1 MATPGSYGKGRARA
15 PEIVRTIRIA
25 PFLGHSVFM
34 IAAFHRYVGTGLDER
49 LHALE
54 VAGLEAIRLIPC

>member
-1 MATPGSYGKGRARA
+1 
-15 PEIVRTIRIA
+15 
-25 PFLGHSVFM
+25 M